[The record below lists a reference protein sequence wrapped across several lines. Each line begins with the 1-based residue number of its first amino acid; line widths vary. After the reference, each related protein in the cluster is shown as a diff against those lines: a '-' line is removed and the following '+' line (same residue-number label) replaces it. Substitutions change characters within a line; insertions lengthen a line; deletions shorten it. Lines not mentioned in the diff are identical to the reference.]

1 VTGYNAVAN
10 EMKQRV
16 FVIVAT
22 ALVFG
27 LGASKDSGI
36 STKDRREW
44 SAYGG
49 GTDNIHYSTLKQ
61 ITPKNVSR
69 LRLAWSFD
77 SGDAFTQSE
86 MECNPIVVNGVLFA
100 TTPKLRIIA
109 LDAATGKLK
118 WAFDP
123 NQGHRV
129 IGKMRNRG
137 LTYWNGGSERRGRIF
152 VAARQNLYA
161 LDANTG
167 QPIPEFGEQGH
178 IDLRRDLG
186 RDPSLQS
193 ISTSTPP
200 VVDKDLLIVG
210 SIVSESLPA
219 SPGDI
224 RAYELRTGKLRW
236 SFHTIPHP
244 GEFGYDTWKEKD
256 AWQYIGGVNNWMGMG
271 LDPKRGVV
279 YAPTGSASFDFYGS
293 NRLGDDLFANCELA
307 LNAETGKLLWYFQT
321 VRHDIWDRDLP
332 TAPVLVTI
340 KHNGRKVDALAQTT
354 KTGFVY
360 VFDRDTGKPLFPVEY
375 RKYPQSDIDGEVAAD
390 TQPLPTKP
398 PPFARQ
404 LLTADMLTTR
414 TPQAHEA
421 VLQRFKTIRS
431 AGQFIPLSREGT
443 VIFPGLDGGGEWGGP
458 AFDPK
463 TGLLYV
469 NSNEMAWLLR
479 LGPHQLSA
487 TARTGKE
494 LYMANCAPCHR
505 PDMKG
510 TPPEFPSLLNLAERL
525 SEMEVEAMIR
535 QGSNRMPGFP
545 QLPYDDMRAIQR
557 YVLYGENAAVAAK
570 GGGPSPID
578 LKFAIDGYNK
588 FLDPDGYPAIQPP
601 WGTLNAINLNT
612 GEIVWKVPLGDYPE
626 LAQKGLRNTGSENYG
641 GPIVTENGL
650 LFIAATVYDKK
661 IHAFD
666 KKTGE
671 LLWESPLPPAGN
683 ATPALY
689 EVNGK
694 EYIAIA
700 CGGGKSKDPSGG
712 SYLAFALPD

>member
-1 VTGYNAVAN
+1 MPLH
-10 EMKQRV
+10 EQMKRRIFV
-16 FVIVAT
+16 FVIVT
-22 ALVFG
+22 AAVLFG
-27 LGASKDSGI
+27 LAASKHSRN
-36 STKDRREW
+36 SYKDRREW
-44 SAYGG
+44 SVYGG

-61 ITPKNVSR
+61 INRKNVSR
-69 LRLAWSFD
+69 LKVAWTYD

-86 MECNPIVVNGVLFA
+86 MECNPIVVDGVLFA
-100 TTPKLRIIA
+100 TTPKLRVIA

-137 LTYWNGGSERRGRIF
+137 VTYWDGGAEKRGRIF
-152 VAARQNLYA
+152 VAARQNMYA
-161 LDANTG
+161 LDAQTG
-167 QPIPEFGEQGH
+167 QPIPEFGDGGH
-178 IDLRRDLG
+178 IDLRRDLD
-186 RDPSLQS
+186 RDPALQS
-193 ISTSTPP
+193 ISDSTPP
-200 VVDKDLLIVG
+200 VVYKDLLIVG

-244 GEFGYDTWKEKD
+244 GEFGYDTWPKD
-256 AWQYIGGVNNWMGMG
+256 AWKYIGGVNNWMGMS
-271 LDPKRGVV
+271 LDAERGVV

-293 NRLGDDLFANCELA
+293 NRLGHDLFANCELA
-307 LNAETGKLLWYFQT
+307 LNAETGERIWYFQT

-332 TAPVLVTI
+332 APPVLVTLQ
-340 KHNGRKVDALAQTT
+340 HDGRKVDALAQVT
-354 KTGFVY
+354 KSGFVY

-375 RKYPQSDIDGEVAAD
+375 RKYPPSDIPGEVAAD

-414 TPQAHEA
+414 TPQAHAA
-421 VLQRFKTIRS
+421 VLKRFETVRS
-431 AGQFIPLSREGT
+431 AGQFVPLSQQGT
-443 VIFPGLDGGGEWGGP
+443 IIFPGLDGGGEWGGQ

-479 LGPHQLSA
+479 LGPHQLSTNA
-487 TARTGKE
+487 HTGKE
-494 LYMANCAPCHR
+494 LYMANCSGCHR
-505 PDMKG
+505 ADMKG
-510 TPPEFPSLLNLAERL
+510 TPPEFPSLLNLSSRL

-557 YVLYGENAAVAAK
+557 YVLYGENAAVASK
-570 GGGPSPID
+570 PGEPSPID
-578 LKFAIDGYNK
+578 LKFGIDGYNK

-612 GEIVWKVPLGDYPE
+612 AQIVWKVPFGEYPE
-626 LAQKGLRNTGSENYG
+626 LAAKGLRNTGSENYG

-666 KKTGE
+666 KKTGK
-671 LLWESPLPPAGN
+671 LLWEASLPAAGN

-712 SYLAFALPD
+712 SYVAFALPD